1 MSTWVYVRVYKC
13 IYVHVLSV
21 RACTC
26 MRIHVRTHVRTTTRN
41 SERGGICMQ
50 AFIVCAPRRRVV
62 Y

>member
-13 IYVHVLSV
+13 IYVHVLGV

-26 MRIHVRTHVRTTTRN
+26 MRIHVRTHVRTMTRN
-41 SERGGICMQ
+41 SERGMQ